1 MNLWRAG
8 CVETCKSGS
17 EGGSR
22 KRTGREAG
30 TAPRSDPY
38 THFTRCKRVAYAI
51 VDVVTRFWIGYL
63 LTSEQ
68 THTQVQLLF
77 ALALEDQG
85 LLGPDG
91 LPPDRDGE
99 GPILVAWSDNG
110 AEMTAIDP
118 RQF

>member
-1 MNLWRAG
+1 VDEQCGMNLWRAG

-38 THFTRCKRVAYAI
+38 THFTRCKRVTYAV
-51 VDVVTRFWIGYL
+51 VDVVTRYWIGYL

-77 ALALEDQG
+77 ARALEDQD
-85 LLGPDG
+85 LLDADG
-91 LPPDRDGE
+91 LPPAAEDGL
-99 GPILVAWSDNG
+99 PILVA
-110 AEMTAIDP
+110 
-118 RQF
+118 